1 MNDSIPALLM
11 GCLLLTLGVC
21 STWYFWKRLQSVA
34 ETDELARRHALSQAR
49 RRLQVSV
56 MITLVG
62 VLIPLGD
69 LLPFFRRAPVAF
81 VFFWVAVMVLAGWIA
96 LLGIADLASSR
107 VYHNRAARR
116 LKQQREELEAQ
127 LAQVRGGRGSRFH
140 SDE

>member
-11 GCLLLTLGVC
+11 GGLLLCLGAG
-21 STWYFWKRLQSVA
+21 STWYFWRRLQTIA
-34 ETDELARRHALSQAR
+34 ETDELARKHAHSQAR

-81 VFFWVAVMVLAGWIA
+81 VFFWVAVMVLAGWIG

-116 LKQQREELEAQ
+116 LKQQQEELEAQ
-127 LAQVRGGRGSRFH
+127 LAAVRGGRGSRFH